1 MIGCGTTTFTD
12 PDDYPGSMPEAAI
25 DLVLTSSER
34 FRARV
39 TWVNLRRL
47 SLVCLEESVP
57 RIASI
62 ALAPTPLFVSFPLGR
77 TSPPIWNGRPMQRG
91 EMVLHGRGEHF
102 HQRTTGPC
110 HWGMASL
117 APEDFAKYSRA
128 LLGTEVATPAAMRIL
143 RPSRGAVGD
152 FLRLHKQACR
162 LAQTKP
168 DTAAHPVI
176 VRALEQGLVHAL
188 INCLP
193 DDEPPEPAGAWQHH
207 SEIIL
212 QFEQALAAR
221 QGRSLPLPELCAILG
236 VAERTLRICCAQ
248 LLGMSPLRYARLRRL
263 NLVRSALLRANPK
276 ASTVATIARTYGFSE
291 LGRFAVAYR
300 TVFGET
306 PSATLRRAGYLAT
319 DAAEFA

>member
-62 ALAPTPLFVSFPLGR
+62 ALAPAPLFVSFPLGR

-110 HWGMASL
+110 RWGMASL
-117 APEDFAKYSRA
+117 APEDFARYSRA
-128 LLGTEVATPAAMRIL
+128 LLGTEVATPVAMRIL
-143 RPSRGAVGD
+143 RPSRNVLGE

-168 DTAAHPVI
+168 DTAAHPEI
-176 VRALEQGLVHAL
+176 ARALEQGLVHAL

-193 DDEPPEPAGAWQHH
+193 DDEPQELAGARQRH

-221 QGRSLPLPELCAILG
+221 RDRSLTLPELCAILG

-248 LLGMSPLRYARLRRL
+248 LLGVSPLRYARLRRL
-263 NLVRSALLRANPK
+263 NLVHSALLRANPR
-276 ASTVATIARTYGFSE
+276 ASTVAMIARTYGFSE

-300 TVFGET
+300 TLFGET
-306 PSATLRRAGYLAT
+306 PSATLRQSGYVTT